1 MQEHESIAELAQQ
14 LSLEAHAEKA
24 LHVLG
29 QIIGGV
35 ALQGG
40 LAKEGAI
47 AAQEVVARILEHQR
61 YLHQA
66 GMERAV
72 ASLRALREKL
82 PATAQA
88 DLDQTIAALEQD
100 AAANTVDVGG
110 HFLAEQWNDEHRAAV
125 LEEIFQGVAVDQRQ
139 VLEQLLDKVYPV
151 LVRTAPSN
159 ALVVVLEERHRQEE
173 ISPENGQSLDREKAL
188 LATLWK
194 HTDEDELWQIRSAL
208 GQLLEIDEEEVTRPQ
223 LKVVFDHLPSSVTN
237 TALVWGFDDSV
248 ARDELSEALEK
259 PWFAELAPLLKNA

>member
-1 MQEHESIAELAQQ
+1 MQEQETIEELAQE

-24 LHVLG
+24 LHVVG

-72 ASLRALREKL
+72 ASLRALRETL

-110 HFLAEQWNDEHRAAV
+110 HFLAKEWNADHRAAV
-125 LEEIFQGVAVDQRQ
+125 LEELFPSVPADQRQ
-139 VLEQLLDKVYPV
+139 VLEGLLDKAYPV

-159 ALVVVLEERHRQEE
+159 ALVVVLEERHRQQAELSRDE
-173 ISPENGQSLDREKAL
+173 KALVRDKAL

-194 HTDEDELWQIRSAL
+194 HTDDEDLWQIRSAI
-208 GQLLEIDEEEVTRPQ
+208 GQLLGIDDQAVTRAQ
-223 LKVVFDHLPSSVTN
+223 LKAVFDHLPSTVTN
-237 TALVWGFDDSV
+237 TAMAWGFHDSV
-248 ARDELSEALEK
+248 ARDELAEALDQ
-259 PWFAELAPLLKNA
+259 PWFTRLEPVLKGL

>member
-72 ASLRALREKL
+72 ASLNALREKL
-82 PATAQA
+82 PATAQT

-110 HFLAEQWNDEHRAAV
+110 RFLSEQWNDEHRAAV
-125 LEEIFQGVAVDQRQ
+125 LEELFQGVAVDQRE
-139 VLEQLLDKVYPV
+139 VLAELLDRAYPV

-159 ALVVVLEERHRQEE
+159 ALVVVLEDRHRQEAL
-173 ISPENGQSLDREKAL
+173 SPEDEQSLDREKAL

-194 HTDEDELWQIRSAL
+194 HTDEDELWQIRSAIGELL
-208 GQLLEIDEEEVTRPQ
+208 GIDEDVVTRAQ

-248 ARDELSEALEK
+248 ARDELSQALEN
-259 PWFAELAPLLKNA
+259 PWFAELAPLLKGA